1 MEAALI
7 GQLAFIKDDA
17 NAADA
22 LPSLMDPGD
31 VSPTSQRHYNA
42 EWEAAVPE
50 ERFKRFHD
58 AAEATGKAV
67 KLQDS
72 FVCSVASKTFLNF
85 YECTDLVLEAPR
97 RSKSWTSLPR
107 VEMQHVGEPCEF
119 QVDEEPGQSLAKQA
133 VQAKDTQHVC
143 LVSVAF
149 IPGFGL
155 PSANPLW
162 GGATG
167 IWVGNLPG
175 LCREAEFDLFLRRL
189 GFPNVQMSMPRK
201 ARAPKR
207 NKGFVFLNPGKTK
220 LLMLVNA
227 LWGRRLLHRAR
238 EHPLVLRPQ
247 NLHNLQER
255 FGQILK
261 PCM

>member
-1 MEAALI
+1 M

-17 NAADA
+17 NVADA
-22 LPSLMDPGD
+22 LPSLMDPG
-31 VSPTSQRHYNA
+31 VSTTSQRHYA
-42 EWEAAVPE
+42 EGQAAVPE

-67 KLQDS
+67 QLQDS

-97 RSKSWTSLPR
+97 RMSGC
-107 VEMQHVGEPCEF
+107 Q
-119 QVDEEPGQSLAKQA
+119 EPGQSLAKQA
-133 VQAKDTQHVC
+133 VQAKADTHHMC

-155 PSANPLW
+155 PPANPLW

-227 LWGRRLLHRAR
+227 RWGRRLLHRAR

-261 PCM
+261 PSM